1 MIKVLEYSR
10 NLLILHDGA
19 LHYVEG
25 KELNILKTIAKKNI
39 CSVELNKTIPNQ
51 IVIVD
56 KREKKGY
63 IHEFGTSFPY
73 RYEGEI
79 KRCNF
84 PTLPAMIQLYD
95 NFLFLA
101 FPKRE

>member
-39 CSVELNKTIPNQ
+39 CSVELNKTIPN
-51 IVIVD
+51 
-56 KREKKGY
+56 
-63 IHEFGTSFPY
+63 
-73 RYEGEI
+73 
-79 KRCNF
+79 
-84 PTLPAMIQLYD
+84 
-95 NFLFLA
+95 
-101 FPKRE
+101 